1 MSEYISDNASMS
13 DIKPSSRNT
22 ENNSTAV
29 SHGKNWVHFDEGD
42 GKPEDGAHKS
52 VSADGTPIRNTGS
65 SSQTT
70 TSGVS
75 SARGSVNSL
84 PQQSHASINV
94 HSSPEG
100 AQLSVSEIQ
109 VSLAFRFIRL
119 VAFIFSALFYLFW
132 SKISILIFRLSMKI
146 L

>member
-13 DIKPSSRNT
+13 DTTPSNRNT
-22 ENNSTAV
+22 ENNSSTP
-29 SHGKNWVHFDEGD
+29 SHGKNWVQFDEGN
-42 GKPEDGAHKS
+42 GKPVDAPQKS

-109 VSLAFRFIRL
+109 VSITFG
-119 VAFIFSALFYLFW
+119 FS
-132 SKISILIFRLSMKI
+132 
-146 L
+146 